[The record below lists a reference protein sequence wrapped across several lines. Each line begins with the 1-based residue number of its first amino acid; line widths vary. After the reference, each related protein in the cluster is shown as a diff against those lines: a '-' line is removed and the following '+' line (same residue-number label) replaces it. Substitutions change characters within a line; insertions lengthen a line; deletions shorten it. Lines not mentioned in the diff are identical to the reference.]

1 MSIKVRIPAPMRQ
14 HTGGKNQV
22 EAAGDTVRAV
32 LEDVCRQYPGLKE
45 RLFDGEQ
52 VRRFV
57 NFTLNDEDVRY
68 LDNLQTPTE
77 SGDELDVIPA
87 VAGGQP

>member
-1 MSIKVRIPAPMRQ
+1 MAIKVRIPAPMRQ

-22 EAAGDTVRAV
+22 EAAGDTVAAV
-32 LEDVCRQYPGLKE
+32 LADLCRQYPGLKE
-45 RLFDGEQ
+45 RLYDGEQ

-57 NFTLNDEDVRY
+57 NFSLNNEDVRY
-68 LDNLQTPTE
+68 LDNLATPTK

-87 VAGGQP
+87 VAGG

>member
-1 MSIKVRIPAPMRQ
+1 MSITVRIPAPMRQ

-22 EAAGDTVRAV
+22 SASGDTVQAV
-32 LEDVCRQYPGLKE
+32 LEDLCRQYPGLKE
-45 RLFDGEQ
+45 RLFDGAS

-57 NFTLNDEDVRY
+57 NFSLNNEDVRY
-68 LDNLQTPTE
+68 LDNLATPTK

-87 VAGGQP
+87 VAGG

>member
-1 MSIKVRIPAPMRQ
+1 MAIKVRIPAPMRQ

-22 EAAGDTVRAV
+22 EAAGDTVGAV
-32 LEDVCRQYPGLKE
+32 LEDLCRQFPGLRE
-45 RLFDGEQ
+45 RIYDGAE

-57 NFTLNDEDVRY
+57 NFTLNNEDVRY
-68 LDNLQTPTE
+68 LDNMATPTK

-87 VAGGQP
+87 VAGG

>member
-22 EAAGDTVRAV
+22 EATGDTVSAV
-32 LEDVCRQYPGLKE
+32 LADLCRQYPGLKE
-45 RLFDGEQ
+45 RIYDGDQ

-57 NFTLNDEDVRY
+57 NFSLNSEDVRY
-68 LDNLQTPTE
+68 LDNLSTPTK

-87 VAGGQP
+87 VAGG